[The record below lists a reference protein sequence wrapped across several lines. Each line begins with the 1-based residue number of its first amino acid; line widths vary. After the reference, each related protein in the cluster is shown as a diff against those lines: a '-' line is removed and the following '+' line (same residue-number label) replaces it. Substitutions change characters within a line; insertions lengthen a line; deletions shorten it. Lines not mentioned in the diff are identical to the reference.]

1 MSDKSTDIL
10 KKINRRDGI
19 TVPDGYFEQL
29 NRRIMAQLPELPA
42 EEEPRRSSLWLKIRP
57 YAYMAAMFGGIY
69 CMMQL
74 FDIIRHPKTDL
85 NIESFP
91 ALTATLSNGSSQEI
105 IYQIDDYDI
114 IEEMINAGVTP
125 DDLYFNDDSI
135 VDSQDNI

>member
-1 MSDKSTDIL
+1 MSDKPTDIL
-10 KKINRRDGI
+10 NKINRRDGM
-19 TVPDGYFEQL
+19 TVPEGYFEQL

-42 EEEPRRSSLWLKIRP
+42 AEDSRRSGLWLKLRP
-57 YAYMAAMFGGIY
+57 YVYMAAMFGGIY

-91 ALTATLSNGSSQEI
+91 VLTATLSDKNNSEM

-114 IEEMINAGVTP
+114 IEDLINAGVTA
-125 DDLYFNDDSI
+125 DELYFNDDSI
-135 VDSQDNI
+135 VDCSDNI